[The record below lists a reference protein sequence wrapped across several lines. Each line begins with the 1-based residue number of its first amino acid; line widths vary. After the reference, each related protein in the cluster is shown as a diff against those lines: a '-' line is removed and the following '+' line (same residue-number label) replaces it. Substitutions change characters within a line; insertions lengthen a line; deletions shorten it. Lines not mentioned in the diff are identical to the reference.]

1 MNIID
6 YVSFGILALFLVFGI
21 KNGIAKV
28 LLRFGATLLSAVAA
42 RIGAQYASSYIYDS
56 FLHEKINGK
65 LLEIFPAGSIGGS
78 LSSLIESLK
87 SALPEKVYEIADF
100 LHLLPEKG
108 KFDTLYT
115 VAELEQTYVQ
125 PIITKVLLII
135 TTLALFFILSVILML
150 VVNAL
155 NKHFF
160 EDKHG
165 VISTLNR
172 VAGGMFG
179 IVRGA
184 IPVAALCAV
193 LNLIAPIVKSEAFG
207 SLVENSMLCG
217 FIASIF

>member
-6 YVSFGILALFLVFGI
+6 YVSFGILVLFLVFGI
-21 KNGIAKV
+21 KNGLAKV

-42 RIGAQYASSYIYDS
+42 RIGAQYVSSYLYES
-56 FLHEKINGK
+56 FVHEKINAK
-65 LLEIFPAGSIGGS
+65 LLEIFPAGGIGGS

-87 SALPEKVYEIADF
+87 NALPGKVYEIADF

-108 KFDTLYT
+108 KFDALYT
-115 VAELEQTYVQ
+115 VGELEQNYIQ

-135 TTLALFFILSVILML
+135 TTVALFFILSTILIL

-160 EDKHG
+160 EEKHG
-165 VISTLNR
+165 VVSTLNR
-172 VAGGMFG
+172 VAGGVFG

-184 IPVAALCAV
+184 IPVAAGCAV
-193 LNLIAPIVKSEAFG
+193 LNLIAPIIKNEAFCT
-207 SLVENSMLCG
+207 LVENSMLCG